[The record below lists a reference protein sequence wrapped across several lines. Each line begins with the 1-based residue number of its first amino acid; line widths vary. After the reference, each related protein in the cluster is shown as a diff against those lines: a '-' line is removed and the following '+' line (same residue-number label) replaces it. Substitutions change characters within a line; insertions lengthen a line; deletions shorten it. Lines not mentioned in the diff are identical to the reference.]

1 MVVLIEGFQNHLA
14 DFLRQGVPNFLPLEK
29 KIDLPKKWQIWGYL
43 LSTTLTWKISPKR
56 SIYFVFAQI
65 ELKTDL
71 KGPKIKYDGLK
82 MNLKVPK
89 KVADLKVIPCPCSL
103 PFAEILFA
111 K

>member
-1 MVVLIEGFQNHLA
+1 MKYQEEDSVYFSPIYSTTQILGTHLQLSMVVLIEGFQNHLA

-65 ELKTDL
+65 ELKKL
-71 KGPKIKYDGLK
+71 FFKGLK
-82 MNLKVPK
+82 M
-89 KVADLKVIPCPCSL
+89 I
-103 PFAEILFA
+103 
-111 K
+111 